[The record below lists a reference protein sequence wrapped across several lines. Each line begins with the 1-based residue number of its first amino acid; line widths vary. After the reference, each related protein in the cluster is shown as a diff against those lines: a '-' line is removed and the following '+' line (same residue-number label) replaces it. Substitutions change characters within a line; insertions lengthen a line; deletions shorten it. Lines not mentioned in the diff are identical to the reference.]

1 MAAGDTNV
9 GFTQSTL
16 TVAQGSANSFS
27 MTLDAVPGQ
36 IVLTQ
41 ASGPACSGSPI
52 ANCTVASGSSLSFT
66 LTVADTHGTPL
77 ASNNIAGSP
86 VLSATSSDTTIAS
99 VTATQNS
106 YGISLTTVGSG
117 TATIT
122 LTASPASGTSGLN
135 PASFAFTIVVPPPF
149 VDWTFP

>member
-1 MAAGDTNV
+1 MHYHDRRQYVHRNAGTPHRERHGARQGIRRASATGNLLSQQ
-9 GFTQSTL
+9 QSIF
-16 TVAQGSANSFS
+16 TVAQGGANSFS

-66 LTVADTHGTPL
+66 LTVADMHGTPL
-77 ASNNIAGSP
+77 ASNTIAGSP

-99 VTATQNS
+99 VTATQ
-106 YGISLTTVGSG
+106 TPT
-117 TATIT
+117 
-122 LTASPASGTSGLN
+122 GL
-135 PASFAFTIVVPPPF
+135 A
-149 VDWTFP
+149 